1 MDAEPLGARNRAGA
15 RVLYAMTLL
24 NGLLRRP
31 TDLRPAPARN
41 APPMAAS
48 TDDRLIDR
56 ARNGD
61 GQAFGLLVQRYQDA
75 VYSLCYHLC
84 GDRTDAEDL
93 AQDAFVR
100 FHRQLDRFRPGE
112 PLWPWLRRLTTN
124 SALNGLRGG
133 RVGRVGRAN
142 NGAHTVSLDDAAI
155 DGDITN
161 VADTDVGGRAWRASD
176 DLRIDLERHLQ
187 ALAPADRAVLV
198 LRYLE
203 DLTYAEIAALLDV
216 PVSTVETRLFRARKR
231 LGALYRAH
239 AADGEV

>member
-1 MDAEPLGARNRAGA
+1 
-15 RVLYAMTLL
+15 MTLL

-100 FHRQLDRFRPGE
+100 FHHQLDRFRPGE

-133 RVGRVGRAN
+133 RMGRVGRSTRGTDGGG
-142 NGAHTVSLDDAAI
+142 GAARTVSLDDASLGL
-155 DGDITN
+155 D
-161 VADTDVGGRAWRASD
+161 VADETSAWRGSE
-176 DLRIDLERHLQ
+176 DLRIDLERQLQ

-216 PVSTVETRLFRARKR
+216 PASTIETRLFRARKR
-231 LGALYRAH
+231 LGALHRAH

>member
-1 MDAEPLGARNRAGA
+1 
-15 RVLYAMTLL
+15 MTLL
-24 NGLLRRP
+24 NAMLRRP
-31 TDLRPAPARN
+31 TGHPAAPARN
-41 APPMAAS
+41 ATPMAAS

-56 ARNGD
+56 ARSGD
-61 GQAFGLLVQRYQDA
+61 AQAFGLLVQRYQDA

-100 FHRQLDRFRPGE
+100 FRRQLDRFRFGE

-133 RVGRVGRAN
+133 RVGRTNR
-142 NGAHTVSLDDAAI
+142 GAHTVSLDDVTV
-155 DGDITN
+155 DGE
-161 VADTDVGGRAWRASD
+161 VADVTDTAVGGRAWRASD

-216 PVSTVETRLFRARKR
+216 PASTVETRLFRAR
-231 LGALYRAH
+231 
-239 AADGEV
+239 

>member
-1 MDAEPLGARNRAGA
+1 
-15 RVLYAMTLL
+15 
-24 NGLLRRP
+24 
-31 TDLRPAPARN
+31 
-41 APPMAAS
+41 MAAS

-56 ARNGD
+56 ARSGD
-61 GQAFGLLVQRYQDA
+61 AQAFGLLVQRYQDA

-133 RVGRVGRAN
+133 RVGRKGRMGRMGRGTRGADG
-142 NGAHTVSLDDAAI
+142 NGGARTVSLDDVAI
-155 DGDITN
+155 DR
-161 VADTDVGGRAWRASD
+161 DVGRVAGAAVDGRAWRDSD
-176 DLRIDLERHLQ
+176 DLRIDLERQLQ
-187 ALAPADRAVLV
+187 ALAPTDRAVLV

-216 PVSTVETRLFRARKR
+216 PASTVETRLFRARKR
-231 LGALYRAH
+231 LGVLYRAH
-239 AADGEV
+239 DVADGEV

>member
-1 MDAEPLGARNRAGA
+1 
-15 RVLYAMTLL
+15 
-24 NGLLRRP
+24 
-31 TDLRPAPARN
+31 
-41 APPMAAS
+41 MAAS

-56 ARNGD
+56 ARSGD
-61 GQAFGLLVQRYQDA
+61 AQAFGLLIQRYQDA

-93 AQDAFVR
+93 AQEAFVR

-133 RVGRVGRAN
+133 RVGRGTR
-142 NGAHTVSLDDAAI
+142 GAARTVSLDDASLGL
-155 DGDITN
+155 D
-161 VADTDVGGRAWRASD
+161 VADDTSAWRGSD
-176 DLRIDLERHLQ
+176 DLRIDLERQLR

-216 PVSTVETRLFRARKR
+216 PASTIETRLFRARKR

>member
-1 MDAEPLGARNRAGA
+1 
-15 RVLYAMTLL
+15 
-24 NGLLRRP
+24 
-31 TDLRPAPARN
+31 
-41 APPMAAS
+41 MAAS

-56 ARNGD
+56 ARSGD
-61 GQAFGLLVQRYQDA
+61 AQAFGALVQRYQDA
-75 VYSLCYHLC
+75 VYSLCFHLC

-93 AQDAFVR
+93 AQEAFVR
-100 FHRQLDRFRPGE
+100 FHRQLDRFCPGE

-133 RVGRVGRAN
+133 RMGRVGRGTR
-142 NGAHTVSLDDAAI
+142 GADGVGGGGGGAVRTLSLDDASLGL
-155 DGDITN
+155 D
-161 VADTDVGGRAWRASD
+161 VADDASAWRGSD
-176 DLRIDLERHLQ
+176 DLRIDLERQLQ

-216 PVSTVETRLFRARKR
+216 PASTIETRLFRARKR
-231 LGALYRAH
+231 LGARYRAH

>member
-1 MDAEPLGARNRAGA
+1 
-15 RVLYAMTLL
+15 
-24 NGLLRRP
+24 
-31 TDLRPAPARN
+31 
-41 APPMAAS
+41 MAAS

-61 GQAFGLLVQRYQDA
+61 AQAFGLLVQRYQDA

-100 FHRQLDRFRPGE
+100 FHGQLDRFRLGE

-133 RVGRVGRAN
+133 RVGRVGRTDR
-142 NGAHTVSLDDAAI
+142 GSRTVSLDDVAG
-155 DGDITN
+155 DGDI
-161 VADTDVGGRAWRASD
+161 ASAAHADVGGRAWRASD

-203 DLTYAEIAALLDV
+203 DLTYAEIATLLDV
-216 PVSTVETRLFRARKR
+216 PASTVETRLFRARKR

-239 AADGEV
+239 GAADGEV

>member
-1 MDAEPLGARNRAGA
+1 
-15 RVLYAMTLL
+15 
-24 NGLLRRP
+24 
-31 TDLRPAPARN
+31 
-41 APPMAAS
+41 MAAS

-56 ARNGD
+56 ARSGD
-61 GQAFGLLVQRYQDA
+61 AQAFGVLVQRYQDA
-75 VYSLCYHLC
+75 VYSLCFHLC

-93 AQDAFVR
+93 AQEAFVR

-133 RVGRVGRAN
+133 RVGRIGRMGRGPRDG
-142 NGAHTVSLDDAAI
+142 NGGARTVSLDDVAI
-155 DGDITN
+155 DGDVGS
-161 VADTDVGGRAWRASD
+161 VAGAAVDGRAWRDSY
-176 DLRIDLERHLQ
+176 DLRIDLERQLQ

-216 PVSTVETRLFRARKR
+216 PASTVETRLFRARKR